1 MPQIFNAF
9 NSMIRAAT
17 DNNEFKRALRQI
29 SDELDVKTPASQNL
43 LAAYIMLQQTSPDF
57 ISKGK
62 RLQKQQKRVR
72 KAKSKTQ
79 PQVLDLSHGGRTI
92 ADMREY
98 PYLSSDLEDLLT
110 SAKGYATDASGE
122 ITQWKAKAAANDRL

>member
-1 MPQIFNAF
+1 MPQILNAF

-43 LAAYIMLQQTSPDF
+43 VAAYIMLQQTSPDF

-62 RLQKQQKRVR
+62 RQQKQQKRVR

-79 PQVLDLSHGGRTI
+79 PQVLDLSHGGQTI
-92 ADMREY
+92 ADMRAD
-98 PYLSSDLEDLLT
+98 PYLSSDLEDLLA
-110 SAKGYATDASGE
+110 SAKGHATVASGE
-122 ITQWKAKAAANDRL
+122 IPPTERQGRGK